1 MQRHKSFQSL
11 GWKKSPGVGSGNP
24 FQYSCLENSMDRGA
38 WQAPV
43 AKSQTGLKTE
53 HKEKNII
60 VGESYCETVLL
71 NFCPWVC
78 EYVCVCVCESLSRVQ
93 LCNPMDSSLP
103 GLSLHGI
110 FQATML
116 EWIAISFP
124 RGSSWPRDWTW
135 LSRIAGRLFTV
146 WATGETH
153 GWYHAE
159 FCIQNLQYYGLKPHE
174 AGNYKTLT
182 HLVTNSFI
190 YSFIHASIYWTRVE
204 LDCPLGS
211 DWTRFKAL
219 LLHLLTLAGHLTSLN
234 LIFTYIKMRQI
245 IPILH
250 SCCENKMKNHI

>member
-1 MQRHKSFQSL
+1 
-11 GWKKSPGVGSGNP
+11 
-24 FQYSCLENSMDRGA
+24 MDRGA

-124 RGSSWPRDWTW
+124 RGSS
-135 LSRIAGRLFTV
+135 
-146 WATGETH
+146 
-153 GWYHAE
+153 
-159 FCIQNLQYYGLKPHE
+159 
-174 AGNYKTLT
+174 
-182 HLVTNSFI
+182 
-190 YSFIHASIYWTRVE
+190 
-204 LDCPLGS
+204 
-211 DWTRFKAL
+211 
-219 LLHLLTLAGHLTSLN
+219 
-234 LIFTYIKMRQI
+234 
-245 IPILH
+245 
-250 SCCENKMKNHI
+250 